1 MTTLV
6 TAAKETT
13 FKPSAVNL
21 THFGYKFRLLK
32 CHQILP
38 FSSHYQLK
46 HYSLYQ
52 FLFGDICLALQLP
65 ALGL

>member
-1 MTTLV
+1 MTTLT

-21 THFGYKFRLLK
+21 TCFRYKFGLLK

-46 HYSLYQ
+46 HYSFYQ